1 MSNNRSKKFW
11 MSPKFW
17 LTFIGSYIAIVT
29 AIWGFLEAYAYF
41 KDGQLRQ
48 ILGSYWLLLYGIP
61 IGIAL
66 CTAFLSIRTNQ
77 QNNSLESVESDALQ
91 KIREVLERSRDRE
104 FDITALSAC
113 NYDYFIKVDQIRPD
127 HECRV
132 KDEDSHP
139 GGSGANTI
147 CGLAKLGKKAAVIG
161 CIKEDEEGKKIIE
174 SFQAHSVDI
183 QLLVEDNSSNQHT
196 GKTTIFVESSGKRLI
211 AVKPGINESLAEILE
226 KRELL
231 EAVKDRVRNSRI
243 VHLTSFTGNKEILLQ
258 ERVLQE
264 FIDRDTIISLTPGSL
279 YVEKGLQEISLI
291 LAYTNIVFLYAEQ
304 LDILLASSKI
314 QGFRSNLSL
323 KQKTELFFKWK
334 IQKRMNHAMILVI
347 KDSLKIQLN
356 CILENYISV
365 ASNAGHTM
373 NFFSHSNVNFIVGS
387 DSRIALDTTGVG
399 DAVVAGFLYGL
410 LEGENIK
417 GCADLAFVLATHVS
431 TKFGARAGLLDKNLL
446 RMERSNLGSSRS

>member
-17 LTFIGSYIAIVT
+17 FTFVGSYIAIVT

-61 IGIAL
+61 IGMAL
-66 CTAFLSIRTNQ
+66 GTAFLNVRADQ
-77 QNNSLESVESDALQ
+77 QNNSLESVESNALQ
-91 KIREVLERSRDRE
+91 KIREVLERNRDRE

-127 HECRV
+127 HECRI
-132 KDEDSHP
+132 KDEDAHP

-183 QLLVEDNSSNQHT
+183 QLLVKDNLSNQHT

-211 AVKPGINESLAEILE
+211 AVKPGINESLTEILE
-226 KRELL
+226 ERELL
-231 EAVKDRVRNSRI
+231 EALRDRVRSSRI
-243 VHLTSFTGNKEILLQ
+243 VHLTSFTGNKEMLLQ

-314 QGFRSNLSL
+314 KGFRTNLSL
-323 KQKTELFFKWK
+323 KQKTELFFRWK

-365 ASNAGHTM
+365 ASNAGYSM

-446 RMERSNLGSSRS
+446 RTERSNLGSSR